1 MRRWEESHSLRV
13 GSTLSIRSD
22 ASQAVTLYITRQVSR
37 LLDSLASIEMGCSA
51 FTSGACVQRARGV
64 SALPM
69 APNVAVRTSSHT
81 PSREICEAVSRYDAS
96 MSAA

>member
-22 ASQAVTLYITRQVSR
+22 ASQAVTYTRQVSR